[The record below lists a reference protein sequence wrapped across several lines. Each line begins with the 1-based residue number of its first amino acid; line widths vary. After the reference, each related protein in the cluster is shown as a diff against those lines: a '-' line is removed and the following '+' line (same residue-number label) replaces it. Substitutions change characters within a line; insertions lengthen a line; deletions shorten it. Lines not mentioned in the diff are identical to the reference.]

1 MEENILRIPKYLPL
15 CSKGTT
21 PLIKTVQVLP
31 TNVPKKENKRIIINI
46 IYSDLTS
53 KNIKIGNK
61 TNKVLDINAFITKLF
76 FLEPIIWF
84 IREEK
89 I

>member
-1 MEENILRIPKYLPL
+1 
-15 CSKGTT
+15 
-21 PLIKTVQVLP
+21 VLP

-53 KNIKIGNK
+53 KKMKMGNK
-61 TNKVLDINAFITKLF
+61 TNKVLDINAFIIKLF
-76 FLEPIIWF
+76 FLEPMNWF

>member
-1 MEENILRIPKYLPL
+1 MEAKILRSPKYLPL

-21 PLIKTVQVLP
+21 LLIKTVQVLP
-31 TNVPKKENKRIIINI
+31 TNVPKKENKSIIINI
-46 IYSDLTS
+46 MYSDLTS
-53 KNIKIGNK
+53 KKMKMGNK
-61 TNKVLDINAFITKLF
+61 TNKVLDINAFIIKLF
-76 FLEPIIWF
+76 FLEPMNWF